1 MTEGI
6 KYSFRIDDLDKKIYE
21 EPEAEIKYPVK
32 TKKVFPDGFHWDRPN
47 LAERVLMR
55 YQKWFK

>member
-1 MTEGI
+1 
-6 KYSFRIDDLDKKIYE
+6 LDKKIYE

-32 TKKVFPDGFHWDRPN
+32 TKKVFPDGFPWDRPN